1 MVFPLLEGFLQTY
14 YYGSYWAFVH
24 YDKIMK
30 EAFLQL
36 PQKPNVAI
44 EVGCGDGM
52 ATYFLSKY
60 VRHLISIDTDE
71 RCIEI
76 VDRMIHGMDLKNVT
90 LKKTDL
96 NRLSLDKEAD
106 LIFFKDVLHHMDSPI
121 DYLRSCLPLS
131 KTILIVEANRYN
143 PFLYFLCKKIDEEKL
158 FLKRNSLRNIL
169 SIVEKAGWRCIKSSY
184 IESAAYPIGWCYDR
198 HVFHGKKIF
207 KWIIRYLDRFYRYS
221 FMSSMIDRTEFVI
234 GKMFKPFCSE
244 FIIVAERNAS
254 AINP

>member
-1 MVFPLLEGFLQTY
+1 MVRSLPERFLENY

-24 YDKIMK
+24 YEKIMK

-36 PQKPNVAI
+36 TPKPNVVI

-52 ATYFLSKY
+52 ATYFLSRY

-76 VDRMIHGMDLKNVT
+76 VNRMIQDMGLNNVI

-96 NRLSLDKEAD
+96 NHLSLDKEVD

-121 DYLRSCLPLS
+121 DYLRSCLPFS
-131 KTILIVEANRYN
+131 KTIMIVEANRYN
-143 PFLYFLCKKIDEEKL
+143 PFLYFLCKRMDEEKQ
-158 FLKRNSLRNIL
+158 FLKRNFLRNIL
-169 SIVEKAGWRCIKSSY
+169 SMVEKAGWRCVKRSY
-184 IESAAYPIGWCYDR
+184 LESAAYPIGWCYDH
-198 HVFHGKKIF
+198 HVFHGKRFF
-207 KWIIRYLDRFYRYS
+207 KRMMQYLDRVYRYAL
-221 FMSSMIDRTEFVI
+221 MSSMIDRVEFLM

-244 FIIVAERNAS
+244 FIIIAERK
-254 AINP
+254 NP